1 MSYATN
7 LWLFLML
14 LAGIIIVPGLDMLFV
29 VSNTLTGGRRA
40 GLAAT
45 LGIAAGGVGH
55 TLWGAF
61 AAGLVAVWL
70 PEVFTLLVVAGAGYM
85 IWIGATLM
93 RSRAD
98 APAIPAATAAS
109 VPDRRPLWRVAR
121 QGAVTCLVNP
131 KAYVFILAVYPQFVK
146 PHFGPIWAQALVM
159 GALTALLQIGVY
171 GGLALAAARARDA
184 LGARSGLAGQLGRAA
199 GALIIAVALVTLW
212 QGLSQPSPA
221 LP

>member
-7 LWLFLML
+7 LGLFLTL
-14 LAGIIIVPGLDMLFV
+14 LVGILIVPGLDMLFV
-29 VSNTLTGGRRA
+29 VSNALTGGRRA

-61 AAGLVAVWL
+61 GAGLLAVWL
-70 PEVFTLLVVAGAGYM
+70 PEVFALLVVFGAGYM
-85 IWIGATLM
+85 IWIGFTLM

-98 APAIPAATAAS
+98 SPAIAAATPAA
-109 VPDRRPLWRVAR
+109 PDHPPLWRIAR

-171 GGLALAAARARDA
+171 GGLALAAARARAA
-184 LGARSGLAGQLGRAA
+184 LGGRSGLAGHLGRAA
-199 GALIIAVALVTLW
+199 GAVIVAVALLTLW
-212 QGLSQPSPA
+212 QGLGHPA
-221 LP
+221 PTLP